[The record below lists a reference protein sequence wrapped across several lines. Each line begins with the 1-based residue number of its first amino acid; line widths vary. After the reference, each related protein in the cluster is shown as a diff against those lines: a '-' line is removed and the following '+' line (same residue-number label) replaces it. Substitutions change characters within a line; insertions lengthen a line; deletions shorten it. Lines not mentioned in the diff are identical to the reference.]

1 MIKKVEMFYVVCDNC
16 GVSCFEGSDYS
27 CTVDEVS
34 AKEVAS
40 DSDWIIHEGK
50 DYCQECYSYDD
61 NDEIVIKTI
70 VK

>member
-1 MIKKVEMFYVVCDNC
+1 MIKKVEMFTVICDNC

-40 DSDWIIHEGK
+40 DGDWIIHKGK
-50 DYCQECYSYDD
+50 DYCRDCWSYDD
-61 NDEIVIKTI
+61 EDNLIIKELS
-70 VK
+70 K

>member
-1 MIKKVEMFYVVCDNC
+1 MIKQVTMYYVECDNC
-16 GVSCFEGSDYS
+16 HVSCFEGTEYS

-50 DYCQECYSYDD
+50 DYCQECYSY
-61 NDEIVIKTI
+61 NDEDELIFK
-70 VK
+70 KL